1 MGKTIQV
8 TINTPCHENWD
19 AMTPVDKGRYCDS
32 CKKQVVDFTSMS
44 DQQIAQFFR
53 KPSTGSVCGRF
64 MEDQLDRDIE
74 LPRKRIPWLK
84 YFFQITL
91 PAFLFSL
98 KATAQQSKSKNR
110 TAVKKELKYNPVDRP
125 IIMGDID
132 PGEVIPK
139 KNEKDTIV
147 LPEVVLVP
155 ATTCTESKTPSN
167 NGLDMLMGK
176 VTGPV
181 IANEHTGIV
190 PGGVKLDLSKP
201 SVPMPQQFLVGR
213 VGGATIINVTYRNL
227 PGLVV
232 DENDIPLPGVSLRIR
247 GARTG
252 VASDNDGNFLIK
264 AKKGDVLIASGAGL
278 ETTEV
283 VVANEDTMRI
293 KVKRTGPAPK
303 EVVVVAGGI
312 TVCRQPKRNK
322 KQINLIPST
331 IKDTANNLFRTY
343 PNPVAAGTTLTLEW
357 KQQPANDYRLELR
370 NAAGALVYQQSMNL
384 ETGTKSTAINVPAV
398 TAGIYFIT
406 LTDTKT
412 GKASTQRIIVQ

>member
-110 TAVKKELKYNPVDRP
+110 TTVKQEQKVGFTAPRVMVGDVEP
-125 IIMGDID
+125 I
-132 PGEVIPK
+132 EVIPK

-167 NGLDMLMGK
+167 NGLDVLVGK
-176 VTGPV
+176 VSGPV
-181 IANEHTGIV
+181 ITVVRKDTI
-190 PGGVKLDLSKP
+190 PGSKLDLSKP
-201 SVPMPQQFLVGR
+201 SVPMPQQSLVGR
-213 VGGATIINVTYRNL
+213 VGGATIINVSTRTIN
-227 PGLVV
+227 GLVV
-232 DENDIPLPGVSLRIR
+232 DENDMPLSDVSLRLK

-252 VASDNDGNFLIK
+252 LAVANDGRFKIR
-264 AKKGDVLIASGAGL
+264 ATTGDVLIAVRVGMEPTEAVVTSEDTLRIKMKRVVLTGD
-278 ETTEV
+278 EV
-283 VVANEDTMRI
+283 VI
-293 KVKRTGPAPK
+293 
-303 EVVVVAGGI
+303 VAGGI
-312 TVCRQPKRNK
+312 SVCRQPKRNK
-322 KQINLIPST
+322 KQINLIPSI

-357 KQQPANDYRLELR
+357 KQQPAYDYRLELR
-370 NAAGALVYQQSMNL
+370 NAAGAVVYQQSMNL
-384 ETGTKSTAINVPAV
+384 ETVTKSTAINVPAV
-398 TAGIYFIT
+398 TAGTYFIT

-412 GKASTQRIIVQ
+412 GKASTQRIVVQ